1 MNRFWRNEVADQRS
15 PKLHDMFCP
24 HIRNCLLPT
33 AFPMKWNSGLWPS
46 PSWSRHRRKSWPC
59 WVWWFSFS
67 QPLECSFGVEHCIR
81 HIQHWKVGGVC
92 FFFCYPHHS
101 VFSIVFLGRCWW
113 KSFGMFFWKENR
125 PLFFAAW
132 KTFNTP
138 EALSMKRKTCLCWT
152 STTSWCLLV
161 FGSSFSYVN
170 IRMSFLRPWQP
181 RRHYLEVGSSFCS
194 FTSLELASK
203 QNFAKASV
211 GCQCLLVLVD

>member
-1 MNRFWRNEVADQRS
+1 MEVIWDVFVGRKTD
-15 PKLHDMFCP
+15 PFF
-24 HIRNCLLPT
+24 LLPE
-33 AFPMKWNSGLWPS
+33 K
-46 PSWSRHRRKSWPC
+46 R
-59 WVWWFSFS
+59 
-67 QPLECSFGVEHCIR
+67 
-81 HIQHWKVGGVC
+81 
-92 FFFCYPHHS
+92 
-101 VFSIVFLGRCWW
+101 
-113 KSFGMFFWKENR
+113 
-125 PLFFAAW
+125 
-132 KTFNTP
+132 FNTP

-211 GCQCLLVLVD
+211 GCQCFACVGWLGVWGQESYRNVAFSMISKQFSKLILFAQVSCLNWWLPLPLKSLWNCTNIAMRKWRNFRHQTKAVKGVQCQIRKDYCISYRDWLYDIWHDIFHGFF